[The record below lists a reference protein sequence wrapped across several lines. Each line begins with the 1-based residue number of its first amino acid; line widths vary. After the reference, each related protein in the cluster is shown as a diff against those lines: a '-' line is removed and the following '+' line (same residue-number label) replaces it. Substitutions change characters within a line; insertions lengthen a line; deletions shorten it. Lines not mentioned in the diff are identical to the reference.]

1 MSVLPFLTH
10 GIHLVSLKPAI
21 HENCSMFLFLS
32 ILFRWTTW
40 CLGDDACLAFL
51 GLYFM
56 LCGTLPWPPNEARLA
71 FKEGQLPE
79 AQVLPLPWMLRLQIW
94 SQPNA
99 NQVFPSKQT
108 VQVDWTSLPPF
119 AQDAWHD
126 QGRWQSS
133 GILKSDWPWRHLR
146 MESKKHIISWL
157 LHFQGRIPAVM
168 LEGMCEN
175 GSTIKCNQSPDL
187 IWVS

>member
-40 CLGDDACLAFL
+40 CACLAFL

-119 AQDAWHD
+119 AQDAWHSETRVG
-126 QGRWQSS
+126 GRAQASWSRIGPEGTLGWNQKNTSS
-133 GILKSDWPWRHLR
+133 DDYFTFRAASQLW
-146 MESKKHIISWL
+146 
-157 LHFQGRIPAVM
+157 
-168 LEGMCEN
+168 C
-175 GSTIKCNQSPDL
+175 
-187 IWVS
+187 